1 MWYRRPRRDAIDP
14 LPVLVRLL
22 IGDPDQ
28 LGHLVLGQPEH
39 DPSLA
44 HAGADMPVGILRTSP
59 AGLRARLDHY
69 FRHCVPIPLVL
80 PPSNRTR
87 GGG

>member
-1 MWYRRPRRDAIDP
+1 MVQAPRGDAIDP
-14 LPVLVRLL
+14 LLVLVRLL

-59 AGLRARLDHY
+59 AGTRLRARLEIT
-69 FRHCVPIPLVL
+69 VAIVT
-80 PPSNRTR
+80 PSLAS
-87 GGG
+87 GELAWH